1 MTDQPDPLAFNLA
14 QPDESDAGPE
24 VASRRSPI
32 RPQEPTQ
39 AKEST
44 QPRAPLKP
52 AKPATGPLHDQ
63 DETQPDP
70 SLLAISEPD
79 PQLALERLRQQL
91 SRVAQ
96 EYAEGNINRAQF
108 TAIYNRYSEQRRIIE
123 EIISRD
129 PQSMA
134 WQMVARPGHTSFLRQ
149 HFEARLVYY
158 GLFVLGRTAP
168 LLEHGPRPPRP
179 EDLHPVL
186 LSLPALLQERGTLK
200 PARRQVGPDWMVV
213 VPGRHTVSVGLYT
226 LEPAAG
232 QLSVLTDLH
241 HDFER
246 ANVHAL
252 ERADFALEQYVLPQR
267 ALFED

>member
-1 MTDQPDPLAFNLA
+1 MTDQPDSLAFTPA
-14 QPDESDAGPE
+14 PQDDTEAGRE
-24 VASRRSPI
+24 AASRRSPI
-32 RPQEPTQ
+32 RPQEPVQ
-39 AKEST
+39 AREAT

-52 AKPATGPLHDQ
+52 AKPATGPLREQ

-70 SLLAISEPD
+70 SLLALSEPD
-79 PQLALERLRQQL
+79 PQRTLERLRQQL

-96 EYAEGNINRAQF
+96 EFAEGNLNRVQF

-129 PQSMA
+129 PQSQA

-149 HFEARLVYY
+149 HFEARLLYY
-158 GLFVLGRTAP
+158 GLFVIGQTAP
-168 LLEHGPRPPRP
+168 LLEHGQQPPRP

-186 LSLPALLQERGTLK
+186 LSLPALLHERGALK
-200 PARRQVGPDWMVV
+200 PARRKVGPDWMVV
-213 VPGRHTVSVGLYT
+213 VPGQHTVSVGLYS

-232 QLSVLTDLH
+232 QLSVLADLH

-246 ANVHAL
+246 ANIHAL